1 MDLTHPQYP
10 PPLSK
15 INISQAKPEPRDLT
29 QAQPGVQ
36 TDNPLSLRVIW
47 GPAPIVKYSQIFYLR

>member
-1 MDLTHPQYP
+1 MNQDLKIDNKKIMDLTHPQYP

-29 QAQPGVQ
+29 QA
-36 TDNPLSLRVIW
+36 
-47 GPAPIVKYSQIFYLR
+47 

>member
-1 MDLTHPQYP
+1 MNQDLIFGKLAKLQFRINNQLFMDLTPPQSPP

-29 QAQPGVQ
+29 QA
-36 TDNPLSLRVIW
+36 
-47 GPAPIVKYSQIFYLR
+47 